1 MLVYHCSYTFNYYF
15 CAELQCRVCNFKIM
29 TEDYIRH
36 QGKIEKVEKHKV
48 YVRIEQKAAC
58 SDCHAKFVCL
68 ASDKKD
74 KIIEVNDNSGCYSPQ
89 EDVIISARSSMGLFA
104 VVIAFAIPL
113 ILVIISIVAGMNTT
127 GNEGIGGLAG
137 LSVLVPYYFILYL
150 FRDKLKKKFIFTLSK
165 IPETSYNQ
173 QT

>member
-1 MLVYHCSYTFNYYF
+1 
-15 CAELQCRVCNFKIM
+15 M
-29 TEDYIRH
+29 TKDYIRH
-36 QGKIEKVEKHKV
+36 QGKVERIEKHKV

-58 SDCHAKFVCL
+58 SDCHAKSVCL

-74 KIIEVNDNSGCYSPQ
+74 KIIEVNDNSGCYSLQ

-104 VVIAFAIPL
+104 VIIAFAIPL
-113 ILVIISIVAGMNTT
+113 ILVIVSLIAGMNTS
-127 GNEGIGGLAG
+127 GNEVIGGLVG
-137 LSVLVPYYFILYL
+137 LSVLIPYYFILYL

-165 IPETSYNQ
+165 IPGLTHNQ